1 MYITKIHQETRVEI
15 LHQLIH
21 SHPLGTW
28 VVLGEGELVAN
39 PIPFFID
46 SSHGEFGTLVAHVSR
61 ANPVCS
67 LPVSS
72 VPSLVSF
79 QGAQTYITPSWYPSK
94 QEHGKAVPTWNYVVV
109 QAQGVPRFIEDRE
122 WLRAHVELLTQQHE
136 SKQDVQW
143 KVKDAPDDYIDRLLG
158 AIVGVEIPIQQ
169 LIGKWKISQNRPEID
184 KNGVINGLESKG
196 DEQSLA
202 MANLVRGTLEQ

>member
-1 MYITKIHQETRVEI
+1 MYLPKIHEETRVEI

-46 SSHGEFGTLVAHVSR
+46 SSRGEFGTLMAHVSR
-61 ANPVCS
+61 ANPVWN

-122 WLRAHVELLTQQHE
+122 WLLAHVELLTQQHE
-136 SKQDVQW
+136 CKQEVQW
-143 KVKDAPDDYIDRLLG
+143 KVKDAPDDYIERLLG

-169 LIGKWKISQNRPEID
+169 LTGKWKISQNRPEVD
-184 KNGVINGLESKG
+184 KKGIINGLENNG
-196 DEQSLA
+196 DEHSLA
-202 MANLVRGTLEQ
+202 VANWVRGTLGQ

>member
-1 MYITKIHQETRVEI
+1 MYLPKIHEESRVEV

-21 SHPLGTW
+21 SNPLGTW

-46 SSHGEFGTLVAHVSR
+46 SSRGEFGTLMAHVSR
-61 ANPVCS
+61 ANPVWG
-67 LPVSS
+67 LPVSD

-122 WLRAHVELLTQQHE
+122 WLQAHVELLTQQHE
-136 SKQDVQW
+136 TKQEVQW

-158 AIVGVEIPIQQ
+158 AIVGVEIPIQK
-169 LIGKWKISQNRPEID
+169 LTGKWKVSQNRPEVD
-184 KNGVINGLESKG
+184 KRGIINGLEDSG
-196 DEQSLA
+196 EEQSLA

>member
-1 MYITKIHQETRVEI
+1 MYLPKIHEEIRVEV

-46 SSHGEFGTLVAHVSR
+46 SSRGEFGTLMAHVSR
-61 ANPVCS
+61 ANPVWS
-67 LPVSS
+67 LPVSD

-122 WLRAHVELLTQQHE
+122 WLLAHVELLTQQHE
-136 SKQDVQW
+136 SKQEVQW
-143 KVKDAPDDYIDRLLG
+143 KVKDAPDDYIERLLG
-158 AIVGVEIPIQQ
+158 AIVGVEIPI
-169 LIGKWKISQNRPEID
+169 LKLTGKWKISQNRPEVD
-184 KNGVINGLESKG
+184 KKGIINGLENNG

-202 MANLVRGTLEQ
+202 MATWVRGTLEQ

>member
-1 MYITKIHQETRVEI
+1 MYLPKIHEETRVEV
-15 LHQLIH
+15 LHQLIC

-28 VVLGEGELVAN
+28 VVLGEGELVVN

-46 SSHGEFGTLVAHVSR
+46 SSRGEFGTLMAHVSR
-61 ANPVCS
+61 ANPVWN

-94 QEHGKAVPTWNYVVV
+94 QEQGKAVPTWNYVVV

-122 WLRAHVELLTQQHE
+122 WLLAHVELLTQQHE
-136 SKQDVQW
+136 SKQEVQW
-143 KVKDAPDDYIDRLLG
+143 KVKDAPDDYIERLLG
-158 AIVGVEIPIQQ
+158 AIVGVEIPIQK
-169 LIGKWKISQNRPEID
+169 LTGKWKVSQNRPEVD
-184 KNGVINGLESKG
+184 KKGIINGLEDNG
-196 DEQSLA
+196 EEQSLA